1 MKAPPKYVLNI
12 LCALDSA
19 GHRAVLAGGCV
30 RDSLLGRRPSDWD
43 IASSASPEEVLALFS
58 RCVPTGIKHG
68 TVTVLSGGGSV
79 EVTAFRAEGGY
90 SDHRRPDSV
99 SFGCPL
105 EADLAPRDL
114 TVNAMAMDAAGE
126 ITDPFGGRD
135 DLRRRLLRCVGEPER
150 RFDEDALRMLRT
162 VRFSAQLGFEIE
174 PRTLEAIRALAH
186 LASGLSA
193 ERVRDELLK
202 TLRSPAPGLVWQLVD
217 LGLLG
222 ACLAPGDASAPR
234 EALDVLPI
242 YARLA
247 HFCRDLELG
256 GYIMSTDRFLAALRF
271 DGETLRR
278 TASAVEVLKS
288 GSRDWKRLLR
298 GHGEAA
304 VLAADPKSR
313 ALRAVSFDRD
323 TAQLMGI
330 DSTRIIQLAFVLS
343 GILAGIAGV
352 FLGIKYT
359 LYPSLG
365 SLVVKGFIA
374 SVIGGLGSLTGAVI
388 GALLLGI
395 TETLLLSLLGSGYS
409 TIATFAIMLV
419 FLLVRPQG
427 IAGSNVQEKA

>member
-43 IASSASPEEVLALFS
+43 IASSASPEEVLALFP

-68 TVTVLSGGGSV
+68 TITVLSGGGSV

-105 EADLAPRDL
+105 EADLARRDL

-162 VRFSAQLGFEIE
+162 VRFSAQLGFDIE

-217 LGLLG
+217 LGLLD

-247 HFCRDLELG
+247 HFCRGLELG

-304 VLAADPKSR
+304 VLAAHPKNR
-313 ALRAVSFDRD
+313 ALRAVLRSGECWE
-323 TAQLMGI
+323 L
-330 DSTRIIQLAFVLS
+330 SSLA
-343 GILAGIAGV
+343 
-352 FLGIKYT
+352 
-359 LYPSLG
+359 
-365 SLVVKGFIA
+365 
-374 SVIGGLGSLTGAVI
+374 IGGRELA
-388 GALLLGI
+388 AL
-395 TETLLLSLLGSGYS
+395 GYS
-409 TIATFAIMLV
+409 GPELGRELRRLLDHVIDCPADNRADILCKLV
-419 FLLVRPQG
+419 ERKV
-427 IAGSNVQEKA
+427 

>member
-43 IASSASPEEVLALFS
+43 IASSASPEEVLALFP

-105 EADLAPRDL
+105 EADLARRDL

-298 GHGEAA
+298 DHGEAA
-304 VLAADPKSR
+304 VLAAHPKNR
-313 ALRAVSFDRD
+313 ALRAVLRSGECWE
-323 TAQLMGI
+323 L
-330 DSTRIIQLAFVLS
+330 SSLA
-343 GILAGIAGV
+343 
-352 FLGIKYT
+352 
-359 LYPSLG
+359 
-365 SLVVKGFIA
+365 
-374 SVIGGLGSLTGAVI
+374 IGGRELA
-388 GALLLGI
+388 AL
-395 TETLLLSLLGSGYS
+395 GYS
-409 TIATFAIMLV
+409 GPELGRELRR
-419 FLLVRPQG
+419 LLDHVIDYPADNRAD
-427 IAGSNVQEKA
+427 ILCKLIERKV

>member
-43 IASSASPEEVLALFS
+43 IASSASPEEVLALFP

-105 EADLAPRDL
+105 EADLARRDL

-162 VRFSAQLGFEIE
+162 VRFSAQLGFDIE

-298 GHGEAA
+298 DHGEAA
-304 VLAADPKSR
+304 VLAAHPKNR
-313 ALRAVSFDRD
+313 ALRAVLRSGECWE
-323 TAQLMGI
+323 L
-330 DSTRIIQLAFVLS
+330 SSLA
-343 GILAGIAGV
+343 
-352 FLGIKYT
+352 
-359 LYPSLG
+359 
-365 SLVVKGFIA
+365 
-374 SVIGGLGSLTGAVI
+374 IGGRELA
-388 GALLLGI
+388 AL
-395 TETLLLSLLGSGYS
+395 GYS
-409 TIATFAIMLV
+409 GPELGRELRR
-419 FLLVRPQG
+419 LLDHVIDCPADNRAD
-427 IAGSNVQEKA
+427 ILCKLIERKV

>member
-43 IASSASPEEVLALFS
+43 IASSASPEEVLALFP

-68 TVTVLSGGGSV
+68 TVTVMSGGGSV
-79 EVTAFRAEGGY
+79 EVTSFRAEGGY

-105 EADLAPRDL
+105 EADLARRDL

-247 HFCRDLELG
+247 HFCRGLELG

-304 VLAADPKSR
+304 VLAAHPKNR
-313 ALRAVSFDRD
+313 ALRAVLRSGECWE
-323 TAQLMGI
+323 L
-330 DSTRIIQLAFVLS
+330 SSLA
-343 GILAGIAGV
+343 
-352 FLGIKYT
+352 
-359 LYPSLG
+359 
-365 SLVVKGFIA
+365 
-374 SVIGGLGSLTGAVI
+374 IGGRELA
-388 GALLLGI
+388 AL
-395 TETLLLSLLGSGYS
+395 GYS
-409 TIATFAIMLV
+409 GPELGRELRRLLDHVIDYPADNRADILCKLV
-419 FLLVRPQG
+419 ERKV
-427 IAGSNVQEKA
+427 

>member
-43 IASSASPEEVLALFS
+43 IASSASPEEVLALFP

-105 EADLAPRDL
+105 EADLARRDL

-217 LGLLG
+217 LGLLD

-247 HFCRDLELG
+247 HFCRGLELG

-304 VLAADPKSR
+304 VLAAHPKNR
-313 ALRAVSFDRD
+313 ALRAVLRSGECWE
-323 TAQLMGI
+323 L
-330 DSTRIIQLAFVLS
+330 SSLA
-343 GILAGIAGV
+343 
-352 FLGIKYT
+352 
-359 LYPSLG
+359 
-365 SLVVKGFIA
+365 
-374 SVIGGLGSLTGAVI
+374 IGGRELA
-388 GALLLGI
+388 AL
-395 TETLLLSLLGSGYS
+395 GYS
-409 TIATFAIMLV
+409 GPELGRELRRLLDHVIDCPSDNRADILCKLV
-419 FLLVRPQG
+419 ERKV
-427 IAGSNVQEKA
+427 

>member
-43 IASSASPEEVLALFS
+43 IASSASPEEVLALFP

-68 TVTVLSGGGSV
+68 TITVLSGGGSV

-105 EADLAPRDL
+105 EADLARRDL

-247 HFCRDLELG
+247 HFCRGLELG

-298 GHGEAA
+298 DHGEAA
-304 VLAADPKSR
+304 VLAAHPKNR
-313 ALRAVSFDRD
+313 ALRAVLRSGECWE
-323 TAQLMGI
+323 L
-330 DSTRIIQLAFVLS
+330 SSLA
-343 GILAGIAGV
+343 
-352 FLGIKYT
+352 
-359 LYPSLG
+359 
-365 SLVVKGFIA
+365 
-374 SVIGGLGSLTGAVI
+374 IGGRELA
-388 GALLLGI
+388 AL
-395 TETLLLSLLGSGYS
+395 GYS
-409 TIATFAIMLV
+409 GPELGRELRRLLDHVIDCPADNRADILCKLV
-419 FLLVRPQG
+419 ERKV
-427 IAGSNVQEKA
+427 

>member
-43 IASSASPEEVLALFS
+43 IASSASPEEVLALFP

-105 EADLAPRDL
+105 EADLARRDL

-217 LGLLG
+217 LGLLD

-247 HFCRDLELG
+247 HFCRGLELA

-304 VLAADPKSR
+304 VLAAHPKNR
-313 ALRAVSFDRD
+313 ALRAVLRSGECWE
-323 TAQLMGI
+323 L
-330 DSTRIIQLAFVLS
+330 SSLA
-343 GILAGIAGV
+343 
-352 FLGIKYT
+352 
-359 LYPSLG
+359 
-365 SLVVKGFIA
+365 
-374 SVIGGLGSLTGAVI
+374 IGGRELA
-388 GALLLGI
+388 AL
-395 TETLLLSLLGSGYS
+395 GYS
-409 TIATFAIMLV
+409 GPELGRELRRLLDHVIDCPADNRADILCKLV
-419 FLLVRPQG
+419 ERKV
-427 IAGSNVQEKA
+427 

>member
-43 IASSASPEEVLALFS
+43 IASSASPEEVLALFP

-105 EADLAPRDL
+105 EADLARRDL

-162 VRFSAQLGFEIE
+162 VRFSAQLGFDIE

-217 LGLLG
+217 LGLLD

-304 VLAADPKSR
+304 VLAAHPKNR
-313 ALRAVSFDRD
+313 ALRAVLRSGECWE
-323 TAQLMGI
+323 L
-330 DSTRIIQLAFVLS
+330 SSLA
-343 GILAGIAGV
+343 
-352 FLGIKYT
+352 
-359 LYPSLG
+359 
-365 SLVVKGFIA
+365 
-374 SVIGGLGSLTGAVI
+374 IGGRELA
-388 GALLLGI
+388 AL
-395 TETLLLSLLGSGYS
+395 GYS
-409 TIATFAIMLV
+409 GPELGRELRRLLDHVIDCPADNRADILCKLV
-419 FLLVRPQG
+419 ERKV
-427 IAGSNVQEKA
+427 

>member
-30 RDSLLGRRPSDWD
+30 RDNLLGRRPSDWD
-43 IASSASPEEVLALFS
+43 IASSASPEEVLALFP

-79 EVTAFRAEGGY
+79 EVTSFRAEGGY

-105 EADLAPRDL
+105 EADLARRDL

-217 LGLLG
+217 LGLLD

-247 HFCRDLELG
+247 HFCRGLELG

-304 VLAADPKSR
+304 VLAAHPKNR
-313 ALRAVSFDRD
+313 ALRAVLRSGECWE
-323 TAQLMGI
+323 L
-330 DSTRIIQLAFVLS
+330 SSLA
-343 GILAGIAGV
+343 
-352 FLGIKYT
+352 
-359 LYPSLG
+359 
-365 SLVVKGFIA
+365 
-374 SVIGGLGSLTGAVI
+374 IGGRELA
-388 GALLLGI
+388 AL
-395 TETLLLSLLGSGYS
+395 GYS
-409 TIATFAIMLV
+409 GPELGRELRR
-419 FLLVRPQG
+419 LLDHVIDCPADNRAD
-427 IAGSNVQEKA
+427 ILCKLAERKV

>member
-30 RDSLLGRRPSDWD
+30 RDNLLGRRPSDWD
-43 IASSASPEEVLALFS
+43 IASSASPEEVLALFP

-68 TVTVLSGGGSV
+68 TVTVMSGGGSV
-79 EVTAFRAEGGY
+79 EVTSFRAEGGY

-105 EADLAPRDL
+105 EADLARRDL

-217 LGLLG
+217 LGLLD

-247 HFCRDLELG
+247 HFCRGLELG

-304 VLAADPKSR
+304 VLAAHPKNR
-313 ALRAVSFDRD
+313 ALRAVLRSGECWE
-323 TAQLMGI
+323 L
-330 DSTRIIQLAFVLS
+330 SSLA
-343 GILAGIAGV
+343 
-352 FLGIKYT
+352 
-359 LYPSLG
+359 
-365 SLVVKGFIA
+365 
-374 SVIGGLGSLTGAVI
+374 IGGRELA
-388 GALLLGI
+388 AL
-395 TETLLLSLLGSGYS
+395 GYS
-409 TIATFAIMLV
+409 GPELGRELRR
-419 FLLVRPQG
+419 LLDHVIDCPADNRAD
-427 IAGSNVQEKA
+427 ILCKLAERKV

>member
-43 IASSASPEEVLALFS
+43 IASSASPEEVLALFP

-105 EADLAPRDL
+105 EADLARRDL

-186 LASGLSA
+186 LASVLSA

-247 HFCRDLELG
+247 HFCRGLELG

-304 VLAADPKSR
+304 VLAAHPKNR
-313 ALRAVSFDRD
+313 ALRAVLRSGECWE
-323 TAQLMGI
+323 L
-330 DSTRIIQLAFVLS
+330 SSLA
-343 GILAGIAGV
+343 
-352 FLGIKYT
+352 
-359 LYPSLG
+359 
-365 SLVVKGFIA
+365 
-374 SVIGGLGSLTGAVI
+374 IGGRELA
-388 GALLLGI
+388 AL
-395 TETLLLSLLGSGYS
+395 GYS
-409 TIATFAIMLV
+409 GPELGRELRR
-419 FLLVRPQG
+419 LLDHVIDCPADNRAD
-427 IAGSNVQEKA
+427 ILCKLAERKV

>member
-12 LCALDSA
+12 LCALYSA

-43 IASSASPEEVLALFS
+43 IASSASPEEVLALFP

-79 EVTAFRAEGGY
+79 EVTSFRAEGGY

-105 EADLAPRDL
+105 EADLARRDL

-247 HFCRDLELG
+247 HFFRGLELG
-256 GYIMSTDRFLAALRF
+256 GYIMSIERFLAALRF

-298 GHGEAA
+298 DHGEAA
-304 VLAADPKSR
+304 VLAAHPKNR
-313 ALRAVSFDRD
+313 ALRAVLRSGECWE
-323 TAQLMGI
+323 L
-330 DSTRIIQLAFVLS
+330 SSLA
-343 GILAGIAGV
+343 
-352 FLGIKYT
+352 
-359 LYPSLG
+359 
-365 SLVVKGFIA
+365 
-374 SVIGGLGSLTGAVI
+374 IGGRELA
-388 GALLLGI
+388 AL
-395 TETLLLSLLGSGYS
+395 GYS
-409 TIATFAIMLV
+409 GPELGRELRR
-419 FLLVRPQG
+419 LLDHVIDCPADNRAD
-427 IAGSNVQEKA
+427 ILCKLAERKV

>member
-43 IASSASPEEVLALFS
+43 IASSASPEEVLALFP

-68 TVTVLSGGGSV
+68 TVTVMSGGGSV
-79 EVTAFRAEGGY
+79 EVTSFRAEGGY

-105 EADLAPRDL
+105 EADLARRDL

-298 GHGEAA
+298 DHGEAA
-304 VLAADPKSR
+304 VLAAHPKNR
-313 ALRAVSFDRD
+313 ALRAVLRSGECWE
-323 TAQLMGI
+323 L
-330 DSTRIIQLAFVLS
+330 SSLA
-343 GILAGIAGV
+343 
-352 FLGIKYT
+352 
-359 LYPSLG
+359 
-365 SLVVKGFIA
+365 
-374 SVIGGLGSLTGAVI
+374 IGGRELA
-388 GALLLGI
+388 AL
-395 TETLLLSLLGSGYS
+395 GYS
-409 TIATFAIMLV
+409 GPELGRELRRLLDHVIDCPADNRADILCKLV
-419 FLLVRPQG
+419 ERKV
-427 IAGSNVQEKA
+427 

>member
-43 IASSASPEEVLALFS
+43 IASSASPEEVLALFP

-105 EADLAPRDL
+105 EADLARRDL

-217 LGLLG
+217 LGLLD

-298 GHGEAA
+298 DHGEAA
-304 VLAADPKSR
+304 VLAAHPKNR
-313 ALRAVSFDRD
+313 ALRAVLRSGECWE
-323 TAQLMGI
+323 L
-330 DSTRIIQLAFVLS
+330 SSLA
-343 GILAGIAGV
+343 
-352 FLGIKYT
+352 
-359 LYPSLG
+359 
-365 SLVVKGFIA
+365 
-374 SVIGGLGSLTGAVI
+374 IGGRELA
-388 GALLLGI
+388 AL
-395 TETLLLSLLGSGYS
+395 GYS
-409 TIATFAIMLV
+409 GPELGRELRRLLDHVIDCPADNRADILCKLV
-419 FLLVRPQG
+419 ERKV
-427 IAGSNVQEKA
+427 

>member
-43 IASSASPEEVLALFS
+43 IASSASPEEVLALFP

-105 EADLAPRDL
+105 EADLARRDL

-247 HFCRDLELG
+247 HFCRGLELA

-304 VLAADPKSR
+304 VLAAHPKNR
-313 ALRAVSFDRD
+313 ALRAVLRSGECWE
-323 TAQLMGI
+323 L
-330 DSTRIIQLAFVLS
+330 SSLA
-343 GILAGIAGV
+343 
-352 FLGIKYT
+352 
-359 LYPSLG
+359 
-365 SLVVKGFIA
+365 
-374 SVIGGLGSLTGAVI
+374 IGGRELA
-388 GALLLGI
+388 AL
-395 TETLLLSLLGSGYS
+395 GYS
-409 TIATFAIMLV
+409 GPELGRELRR
-419 FLLVRPQG
+419 LLDHVIDCPADNRAD
-427 IAGSNVQEKA
+427 ILCKLIERKV

>member
-43 IASSASPEEVLALFS
+43 IASSASPEEVLALFP

-68 TVTVLSGGGSV
+68 TVTVMSGGGSV
-79 EVTAFRAEGGY
+79 EVTSFRAEGGY

-105 EADLAPRDL
+105 EADLARRDL

-217 LGLLG
+217 LGLLD

-298 GHGEAA
+298 DHGEAA
-304 VLAADPKSR
+304 VLAAHPKNR
-313 ALRAVSFDRD
+313 ALRAVLRSGECWE
-323 TAQLMGI
+323 L
-330 DSTRIIQLAFVLS
+330 SSLA
-343 GILAGIAGV
+343 
-352 FLGIKYT
+352 
-359 LYPSLG
+359 
-365 SLVVKGFIA
+365 
-374 SVIGGLGSLTGAVI
+374 IGGRELA
-388 GALLLGI
+388 AL
-395 TETLLLSLLGSGYS
+395 GYS
-409 TIATFAIMLV
+409 GPELGRELRRLLDHVIDCPADNRADILCKLV
-419 FLLVRPQG
+419 ERKV
-427 IAGSNVQEKA
+427 

>member
-30 RDSLLGRRPSDWD
+30 RDNLLGRRPSDWD
-43 IASSASPEEVLALFS
+43 IASSASPEEVLALFP

-79 EVTAFRAEGGY
+79 EVTSFRAEGGY

-105 EADLAPRDL
+105 EADLARRDL

-217 LGLLG
+217 LGLLD

-298 GHGEAA
+298 DHGEAA
-304 VLAADPKSR
+304 ILAAHPKNR
-313 ALRAVSFDRD
+313 ALRAVLRSGECWE
-323 TAQLMGI
+323 L
-330 DSTRIIQLAFVLS
+330 SSLA
-343 GILAGIAGV
+343 
-352 FLGIKYT
+352 
-359 LYPSLG
+359 
-365 SLVVKGFIA
+365 
-374 SVIGGLGSLTGAVI
+374 IGGRELA
-388 GALLLGI
+388 AL
-395 TETLLLSLLGSGYS
+395 GYS
-409 TIATFAIMLV
+409 GPELGRELRR
-419 FLLVRPQG
+419 LLDHVIDCPADNRAD
-427 IAGSNVQEKA
+427 ILCKLAERKV

>member
-43 IASSASPEEVLALFS
+43 IASSASPEEVLALFP

-105 EADLAPRDL
+105 EADLARRDL

-186 LASGLSA
+186 LASVLSA

-217 LGLLG
+217 LGLLD

-298 GHGEAA
+298 DHGEAA
-304 VLAADPKSR
+304 VLAAHPKNR
-313 ALRAVSFDRD
+313 ALRAVLRSGECWE
-323 TAQLMGI
+323 L
-330 DSTRIIQLAFVLS
+330 SSLA
-343 GILAGIAGV
+343 
-352 FLGIKYT
+352 
-359 LYPSLG
+359 
-365 SLVVKGFIA
+365 
-374 SVIGGLGSLTGAVI
+374 IGGRELA
-388 GALLLGI
+388 AL
-395 TETLLLSLLGSGYS
+395 GYS
-409 TIATFAIMLV
+409 GPELGRELRRLLDHVIDCPADNRADILCKLV
-419 FLLVRPQG
+419 ERKV
-427 IAGSNVQEKA
+427 

>member
-43 IASSASPEEVLALFS
+43 IASSASPEEVLALFP

-105 EADLAPRDL
+105 EADLARRDL

-222 ACLAPGDASAPR
+222 ACLAPGDATAPR

-247 HFCRDLELG
+247 HFCRGLELG

-304 VLAADPKSR
+304 VLAAHPKNR
-313 ALRAVSFDRD
+313 ALRAVLRSGECWE
-323 TAQLMGI
+323 L
-330 DSTRIIQLAFVLS
+330 SSLA
-343 GILAGIAGV
+343 
-352 FLGIKYT
+352 
-359 LYPSLG
+359 
-365 SLVVKGFIA
+365 
-374 SVIGGLGSLTGAVI
+374 IGGRELA
-388 GALLLGI
+388 AL
-395 TETLLLSLLGSGYS
+395 GYS
-409 TIATFAIMLV
+409 GPELGRELRRLLDHVIDCPADNRADILCKLV
-419 FLLVRPQG
+419 ERKV
-427 IAGSNVQEKA
+427 

>member
-43 IASSASPEEVLALFS
+43 IASSASPEEVLALFP

-105 EADLAPRDL
+105 EADLARRDL

-256 GYIMSTDRFLAALRF
+256 GYIMSTDCFLAALRF

-298 GHGEAA
+298 DHGEAA
-304 VLAADPKSR
+304 VLAAHPKNR
-313 ALRAVSFDRD
+313 ALRAVLRSGECWE
-323 TAQLMGI
+323 L
-330 DSTRIIQLAFVLS
+330 SSLA
-343 GILAGIAGV
+343 
-352 FLGIKYT
+352 
-359 LYPSLG
+359 
-365 SLVVKGFIA
+365 
-374 SVIGGLGSLTGAVI
+374 IGGRELA
-388 GALLLGI
+388 AL
-395 TETLLLSLLGSGYS
+395 GYS
-409 TIATFAIMLV
+409 GPELGRELRRLLDHVIDCPADNRADILCKLV
-419 FLLVRPQG
+419 ERKV
-427 IAGSNVQEKA
+427 

>member
-43 IASSASPEEVLALFS
+43 IASSASPEEVLALFP

-105 EADLAPRDL
+105 EADLARRDL

-162 VRFSAQLGFEIE
+162 VRFSAQLGFDIE

-298 GHGEAA
+298 GHGEAS
-304 VLAADPKSR
+304 VLAAHPKNR
-313 ALRAVSFDRD
+313 ALRAVLRSGECWE
-323 TAQLMGI
+323 L
-330 DSTRIIQLAFVLS
+330 SSLA
-343 GILAGIAGV
+343 
-352 FLGIKYT
+352 
-359 LYPSLG
+359 
-365 SLVVKGFIA
+365 
-374 SVIGGLGSLTGAVI
+374 IGGRELA
-388 GALLLGI
+388 AL
-395 TETLLLSLLGSGYS
+395 GYS
-409 TIATFAIMLV
+409 GPELGRELRRLLDHVIDYPADNRADILCKLV
-419 FLLVRPQG
+419 ERKV
-427 IAGSNVQEKA
+427 

>member
-43 IASSASPEEVLALFS
+43 IASSASPEEVLALFP

-105 EADLAPRDL
+105 EADLARRDL

-202 TLRSPAPGLVWQLVD
+202 TLRSSAPGLVWQLVD

-247 HFCRDLELG
+247 HFCRGLELG

-298 GHGEAA
+298 GHGVAA
-304 VLAADPKSR
+304 VLAAHPKNR
-313 ALRAVSFDRD
+313 ALRAVLRSGECWE
-323 TAQLMGI
+323 L
-330 DSTRIIQLAFVLS
+330 SSLA
-343 GILAGIAGV
+343 
-352 FLGIKYT
+352 
-359 LYPSLG
+359 
-365 SLVVKGFIA
+365 
-374 SVIGGLGSLTGAVI
+374 IGGRELA
-388 GALLLGI
+388 AL
-395 TETLLLSLLGSGYS
+395 GYS
-409 TIATFAIMLV
+409 GPELGRELRRLLDHVIDYPADNRADILCKLV
-419 FLLVRPQG
+419 ERKV
-427 IAGSNVQEKA
+427 

>member
-1 MKAPPKYVLNI
+1 MIAPPKYVLNI

-43 IASSASPEEVLALFS
+43 IASSASPEEVLALFP

-105 EADLAPRDL
+105 EADLARRDL

-247 HFCRDLELG
+247 HFCRGLELG

-298 GHGEAA
+298 DHGEAA
-304 VLAADPKSR
+304 VLAAHPKNR
-313 ALRAVSFDRD
+313 ALRAVLRSGECWE
-323 TAQLMGI
+323 L
-330 DSTRIIQLAFVLS
+330 SSLA
-343 GILAGIAGV
+343 
-352 FLGIKYT
+352 
-359 LYPSLG
+359 
-365 SLVVKGFIA
+365 
-374 SVIGGLGSLTGAVI
+374 IGGRELA
-388 GALLLGI
+388 AL
-395 TETLLLSLLGSGYS
+395 GYS
-409 TIATFAIMLV
+409 GPELGRELRRLLDHVIDYPADNRADILCKLV
-419 FLLVRPQG
+419 ERKV
-427 IAGSNVQEKA
+427 

>member
-12 LCALDSA
+12 LCALGSA

-43 IASSASPEEVLALFS
+43 IASSASPEEVLALFP

-105 EADLAPRDL
+105 EADLARRDL

-304 VLAADPKSR
+304 VLAAHPKNR
-313 ALRAVSFDRD
+313 ALRAVLRSGECWE
-323 TAQLMGI
+323 L
-330 DSTRIIQLAFVLS
+330 SSLA
-343 GILAGIAGV
+343 
-352 FLGIKYT
+352 
-359 LYPSLG
+359 
-365 SLVVKGFIA
+365 
-374 SVIGGLGSLTGAVI
+374 IGGRELA
-388 GALLLGI
+388 AL
-395 TETLLLSLLGSGYS
+395 GYS
-409 TIATFAIMLV
+409 GPELGRELRR
-419 FLLVRPQG
+419 LLDHVIDCPADNRAD
-427 IAGSNVQEKA
+427 ILCKLAERKV

>member
-30 RDSLLGRRPSDWD
+30 RDNLLGRRPSDWD
-43 IASSASPEEVLALFS
+43 IASSASPEEVLALFP

-105 EADLAPRDL
+105 EADLARRDL

-247 HFCRDLELG
+247 HFCRGLELG
-256 GYIMSTDRFLAALRF
+256 GYIMSTDCFLAALRF

-298 GHGEAA
+298 DHGEAA
-304 VLAADPKSR
+304 VLAAHPKNR
-313 ALRAVSFDRD
+313 ALRAVLRSGECWE
-323 TAQLMGI
+323 L
-330 DSTRIIQLAFVLS
+330 SSLA
-343 GILAGIAGV
+343 
-352 FLGIKYT
+352 
-359 LYPSLG
+359 
-365 SLVVKGFIA
+365 
-374 SVIGGLGSLTGAVI
+374 IGGRELA
-388 GALLLGI
+388 AL
-395 TETLLLSLLGSGYS
+395 GYS
-409 TIATFAIMLV
+409 GPELGRELRR
-419 FLLVRPQG
+419 LLDHVIDYPADNRAD
-427 IAGSNVQEKA
+427 ILCKLAERKV

>member
-43 IASSASPEEVLALFS
+43 IASSASPEEVLALFP

-105 EADLAPRDL
+105 EADLARRDL

-247 HFCRDLELG
+247 HFCRGLELG

-271 DGETLRR
+271 DGETIRR

-304 VLAADPKSR
+304 VLAAHPKTR
-313 ALRAVSFDRD
+313 ALRAVLRSGECWE
-323 TAQLMGI
+323 L
-330 DSTRIIQLAFVLS
+330 SSLA
-343 GILAGIAGV
+343 
-352 FLGIKYT
+352 
-359 LYPSLG
+359 
-365 SLVVKGFIA
+365 
-374 SVIGGLGSLTGAVI
+374 IGGHELAALGYSGPELGRELR
-388 GALLLGI
+388 LLLDHVI
-395 TETLLLSLLGSGYS
+395 DCPADNRADILCK
-409 TIATFAIMLV
+409 LV
-419 FLLVRPQG
+419 ERKV
-427 IAGSNVQEKA
+427 

>member
-43 IASSASPEEVLALFS
+43 IASSASPEEVLALFP

-105 EADLAPRDL
+105 EADLARRDL

-298 GHGEAA
+298 DHGEAA
-304 VLAADPKSR
+304 VLAAHPKNR
-313 ALRAVSFDRD
+313 ALRAVLRSGECWE
-323 TAQLMGI
+323 L
-330 DSTRIIQLAFVLS
+330 SSLA
-343 GILAGIAGV
+343 
-352 FLGIKYT
+352 
-359 LYPSLG
+359 
-365 SLVVKGFIA
+365 
-374 SVIGGLGSLTGAVI
+374 IGGRELA
-388 GALLLGI
+388 AL
-395 TETLLLSLLGSGYS
+395 GYS
-409 TIATFAIMLV
+409 GPELGRELRR
-419 FLLVRPQG
+419 LLDHVIDYPADNRAD
-427 IAGSNVQEKA
+427 ILCKLTERKV

>member
-43 IASSASPEEVLALFS
+43 IASSASPEEVLALFP

-105 EADLAPRDL
+105 EADLARRDL

-256 GYIMSTDRFLAALRF
+256 GYIMSTDCFLAALRF

-304 VLAADPKSR
+304 VLAAHPKNR
-313 ALRAVSFDRD
+313 ALRAVLRSGECWE
-323 TAQLMGI
+323 L
-330 DSTRIIQLAFVLS
+330 SSLA
-343 GILAGIAGV
+343 
-352 FLGIKYT
+352 
-359 LYPSLG
+359 
-365 SLVVKGFIA
+365 
-374 SVIGGLGSLTGAVI
+374 IGGRELA
-388 GALLLGI
+388 AL
-395 TETLLLSLLGSGYS
+395 GYS
-409 TIATFAIMLV
+409 GPELGRELRR
-419 FLLVRPQG
+419 LLDHVIDCPADNRAY
-427 IAGSNVQEKA
+427 ILCKLAERKV

>member
-30 RDSLLGRRPSDWD
+30 RDNLLGRRPSDWD
-43 IASSASPEEVLALFS
+43 IASSASPEEVLALFP

-105 EADLAPRDL
+105 EADLARRDL

-174 PRTLEAIRALAH
+174 PRTLEAMRALAH

-217 LGLLG
+217 LGLLD

-247 HFCRDLELG
+247 HFCRGLELG

-304 VLAADPKSR
+304 VLAAHPKNR
-313 ALRAVSFDRD
+313 ALRAVLRSGECWE
-323 TAQLMGI
+323 L
-330 DSTRIIQLAFVLS
+330 SSLA
-343 GILAGIAGV
+343 
-352 FLGIKYT
+352 
-359 LYPSLG
+359 
-365 SLVVKGFIA
+365 
-374 SVIGGLGSLTGAVI
+374 IGGRELA
-388 GALLLGI
+388 AL
-395 TETLLLSLLGSGYS
+395 GYS
-409 TIATFAIMLV
+409 GPELGRELRR
-419 FLLVRPQG
+419 LLDHVIDCPADNRAD
-427 IAGSNVQEKA
+427 ILCKLAERKV

>member
-1 MKAPPKYVLNI
+1 MIAPPKYVLNI

-43 IASSASPEEVLALFS
+43 IASSASPEEVLALFP

-105 EADLAPRDL
+105 EADLARRDL

-217 LGLLG
+217 LGLLD

-304 VLAADPKSR
+304 VLAAHPKNR
-313 ALRAVSFDRD
+313 ALRAVLRSGECWE
-323 TAQLMGI
+323 L
-330 DSTRIIQLAFVLS
+330 SSLA
-343 GILAGIAGV
+343 
-352 FLGIKYT
+352 
-359 LYPSLG
+359 
-365 SLVVKGFIA
+365 
-374 SVIGGLGSLTGAVI
+374 IGGRELA
-388 GALLLGI
+388 AL
-395 TETLLLSLLGSGYS
+395 GYS
-409 TIATFAIMLV
+409 GPELGRELRRLLDHVIDCPADNRADILCKLV
-419 FLLVRPQG
+419 ERKV
-427 IAGSNVQEKA
+427 

>member
-43 IASSASPEEVLALFS
+43 IASSASPEEVLALFP

-68 TVTVLSGGGSV
+68 TVTVMSGGGSV
-79 EVTAFRAEGGY
+79 EVTSFRAEGGY

-105 EADLAPRDL
+105 EADLARRDL

-217 LGLLG
+217 LGLLD

-304 VLAADPKSR
+304 VLAAHPKNR
-313 ALRAVSFDRD
+313 ALRAVLRSGECWE
-323 TAQLMGI
+323 L
-330 DSTRIIQLAFVLS
+330 SSLA
-343 GILAGIAGV
+343 
-352 FLGIKYT
+352 
-359 LYPSLG
+359 
-365 SLVVKGFIA
+365 
-374 SVIGGLGSLTGAVI
+374 IGGRELA
-388 GALLLGI
+388 AL
-395 TETLLLSLLGSGYS
+395 GYS
-409 TIATFAIMLV
+409 GPELGRELRR
-419 FLLVRPQG
+419 LLDHVIDCPADNRAD
-427 IAGSNVQEKA
+427 ILCKLTERKV

>member
-43 IASSASPEEVLALFS
+43 IASSASPEEVLALFP

-105 EADLAPRDL
+105 EADLARRDL

-247 HFCRDLELG
+247 HFCRGLELG
-256 GYIMSTDRFLAALRF
+256 GYIMSTDCFLAALRF

-298 GHGEAA
+298 DHGEAA
-304 VLAADPKSR
+304 VLAAHPKTR
-313 ALRAVSFDRD
+313 ALRAVLRSGECWE
-323 TAQLMGI
+323 L
-330 DSTRIIQLAFVLS
+330 SSLA
-343 GILAGIAGV
+343 
-352 FLGIKYT
+352 
-359 LYPSLG
+359 
-365 SLVVKGFIA
+365 
-374 SVIGGLGSLTGAVI
+374 IGGHELA
-388 GALLLGI
+388 AL
-395 TETLLLSLLGSGYS
+395 GYS
-409 TIATFAIMLV
+409 GPELGRELRRLLDHVIDCPADNRADILCKLV
-419 FLLVRPQG
+419 ERKV
-427 IAGSNVQEKA
+427 

>member
-30 RDSLLGRRPSDWD
+30 RDNLLGRRPSDWD
-43 IASSASPEEVLALFS
+43 IASSASPEEVLALFP

-105 EADLAPRDL
+105 EADLARRDL

-304 VLAADPKSR
+304 VLAAHPKNR
-313 ALRAVSFDRD
+313 ALRAVLRSGECWE
-323 TAQLMGI
+323 L
-330 DSTRIIQLAFVLS
+330 SSLA
-343 GILAGIAGV
+343 
-352 FLGIKYT
+352 
-359 LYPSLG
+359 
-365 SLVVKGFIA
+365 
-374 SVIGGLGSLTGAVI
+374 IGGHELA
-388 GALLLGI
+388 AL
-395 TETLLLSLLGSGYS
+395 GYS
-409 TIATFAIMLV
+409 GPELGRELRRLLDHVIDCPADNRADILCKLV
-419 FLLVRPQG
+419 ERKV
-427 IAGSNVQEKA
+427 

>member
-43 IASSASPEEVLALFS
+43 IASSASPEEVLALFP

-68 TVTVLSGGGSV
+68 TVTVMSGGGSV

-105 EADLAPRDL
+105 EADLARRDL

-162 VRFSAQLGFEIE
+162 VRFSAQLGFDIE

-217 LGLLG
+217 LGLLD

-247 HFCRDLELG
+247 HFCRGLELG

-304 VLAADPKSR
+304 VLAAHPKNR
-313 ALRAVSFDRD
+313 ALRAVLRSGECWE
-323 TAQLMGI
+323 L
-330 DSTRIIQLAFVLS
+330 SSLA
-343 GILAGIAGV
+343 
-352 FLGIKYT
+352 
-359 LYPSLG
+359 
-365 SLVVKGFIA
+365 
-374 SVIGGLGSLTGAVI
+374 IGGRELA
-388 GALLLGI
+388 AL
-395 TETLLLSLLGSGYS
+395 GYS
-409 TIATFAIMLV
+409 GPELGRELRRLLDHVIDCPADNRADILCKLV
-419 FLLVRPQG
+419 ERKV
-427 IAGSNVQEKA
+427 

>member
-43 IASSASPEEVLALFS
+43 IASSASPEEVLALFP

-68 TVTVLSGGGSV
+68 TVTVMSGGGSV
-79 EVTAFRAEGGY
+79 EVTSFRAEGGY

-105 EADLAPRDL
+105 EADLARRDL

-217 LGLLG
+217 LGLLD

-256 GYIMSTDRFLAALRF
+256 GYIMSTDCFLAALRF

-298 GHGEAA
+298 DHGEAA
-304 VLAADPKSR
+304 VLAAHPKNR
-313 ALRAVSFDRD
+313 ALRAVLRSGECWE
-323 TAQLMGI
+323 L
-330 DSTRIIQLAFVLS
+330 SSLA
-343 GILAGIAGV
+343 
-352 FLGIKYT
+352 
-359 LYPSLG
+359 
-365 SLVVKGFIA
+365 
-374 SVIGGLGSLTGAVI
+374 IGGRELA
-388 GALLLGI
+388 AL
-395 TETLLLSLLGSGYS
+395 GYS
-409 TIATFAIMLV
+409 GPELGRELRR
-419 FLLVRPQG
+419 LLDHVIDYPADNRAD
-427 IAGSNVQEKA
+427 ILCKLAERKV

>member
-43 IASSASPEEVLALFS
+43 IASSASPEEVLALFP

-105 EADLAPRDL
+105 EADLARRDL

-202 TLRSPAPGLVWQLVD
+202 TLCSPAPGLVWQLVD
-217 LGLLG
+217 LGLLD
-222 ACLAPGDASAPR
+222 AFLAPGDASAPR

-298 GHGEAA
+298 DHGEAA
-304 VLAADPKSR
+304 VLAAHPKNR
-313 ALRAVSFDRD
+313 ALRAVLRSGECWE
-323 TAQLMGI
+323 L
-330 DSTRIIQLAFVLS
+330 SSLA
-343 GILAGIAGV
+343 
-352 FLGIKYT
+352 
-359 LYPSLG
+359 
-365 SLVVKGFIA
+365 
-374 SVIGGLGSLTGAVI
+374 IGGRELA
-388 GALLLGI
+388 AL
-395 TETLLLSLLGSGYS
+395 GYS
-409 TIATFAIMLV
+409 GPELGRELRRLLDHVIDCPSDNRADILCKLV
-419 FLLVRPQG
+419 ERKV
-427 IAGSNVQEKA
+427 

>member
-43 IASSASPEEVLALFS
+43 IASSASPEEVLALFP

-79 EVTAFRAEGGY
+79 EVTTFRAEGGY

-105 EADLAPRDL
+105 EADLARRDL

-298 GHGEAA
+298 DHGEAA
-304 VLAADPKSR
+304 VLAAHPKTR
-313 ALRAVSFDRD
+313 ALRAVLRSGECWE
-323 TAQLMGI
+323 L
-330 DSTRIIQLAFVLS
+330 SSLA
-343 GILAGIAGV
+343 
-352 FLGIKYT
+352 
-359 LYPSLG
+359 
-365 SLVVKGFIA
+365 
-374 SVIGGLGSLTGAVI
+374 IGGRELA
-388 GALLLGI
+388 AL
-395 TETLLLSLLGSGYS
+395 GYS
-409 TIATFAIMLV
+409 GPELGRELRRLLDHVIDCPADNRADILCKLV
-419 FLLVRPQG
+419 ERKV
-427 IAGSNVQEKA
+427 

>member
-30 RDSLLGRRPSDWD
+30 RDNLLGRRPSDWD
-43 IASSASPEEVLALFS
+43 IASSASPEEVLALFP

-105 EADLAPRDL
+105 EADLARRDL

-247 HFCRDLELG
+247 HFCRGLELG

-304 VLAADPKSR
+304 VLAAHPKNR
-313 ALRAVSFDRD
+313 ALRAVLRSGECWE
-323 TAQLMGI
+323 L
-330 DSTRIIQLAFVLS
+330 SSLA
-343 GILAGIAGV
+343 
-352 FLGIKYT
+352 
-359 LYPSLG
+359 
-365 SLVVKGFIA
+365 
-374 SVIGGLGSLTGAVI
+374 IGGRELA
-388 GALLLGI
+388 AL
-395 TETLLLSLLGSGYS
+395 GYS
-409 TIATFAIMLV
+409 GPELGRELRR
-419 FLLVRPQG
+419 LLDHVIDCPADNRAD
-427 IAGSNVQEKA
+427 ILCKLAERKV

>member
-12 LCALDSA
+12 LCALYSA

-43 IASSASPEEVLALFS
+43 IASSASPEEVLALFP

-105 EADLAPRDL
+105 EADLARRDL

-222 ACLAPGDASAPR
+222 ACLAPGDATAPR

-247 HFCRDLELG
+247 HFCRGLELG

-298 GHGEAA
+298 DHGEAA
-304 VLAADPKSR
+304 VLAAHPKTR
-313 ALRAVSFDRD
+313 AMRAVLRSGECWE
-323 TAQLMGI
+323 L
-330 DSTRIIQLAFVLS
+330 SSLA
-343 GILAGIAGV
+343 
-352 FLGIKYT
+352 
-359 LYPSLG
+359 
-365 SLVVKGFIA
+365 
-374 SVIGGLGSLTGAVI
+374 IGGRELA
-388 GALLLGI
+388 AL
-395 TETLLLSLLGSGYS
+395 GYS
-409 TIATFAIMLV
+409 GPELGRELRRLLDHVIDYPADNRADILCKLV
-419 FLLVRPQG
+419 ERKV
-427 IAGSNVQEKA
+427 

>member
-43 IASSASPEEVLALFS
+43 IASSASPEEVLALFP

-68 TVTVLSGGGSV
+68 TVTVMSGGGSV
-79 EVTAFRAEGGY
+79 EVTSFRAEGGY

-105 EADLAPRDL
+105 EADLARRDL

-150 RFDEDALRMLRT
+150 RFDEDALRMLRA

-247 HFCRDLELG
+247 HFCRGLELG

-304 VLAADPKSR
+304 VLAAHPKNR
-313 ALRAVSFDRD
+313 ALRAVLRSGECWE
-323 TAQLMGI
+323 L
-330 DSTRIIQLAFVLS
+330 SSLA
-343 GILAGIAGV
+343 
-352 FLGIKYT
+352 
-359 LYPSLG
+359 
-365 SLVVKGFIA
+365 
-374 SVIGGLGSLTGAVI
+374 IGGRELA
-388 GALLLGI
+388 AL
-395 TETLLLSLLGSGYS
+395 GYS
-409 TIATFAIMLV
+409 GPELGRELRR
-419 FLLVRPQG
+419 LLDHVIDCPADNRAD
-427 IAGSNVQEKA
+427 ILCKLAERKV